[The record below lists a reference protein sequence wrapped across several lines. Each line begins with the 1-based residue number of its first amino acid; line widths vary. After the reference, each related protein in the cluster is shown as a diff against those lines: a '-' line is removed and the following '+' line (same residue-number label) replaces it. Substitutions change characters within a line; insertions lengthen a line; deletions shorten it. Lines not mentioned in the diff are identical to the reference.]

1 MRRRI
6 LKTLIVIGSVALIAV
21 LAACG
26 PGNPSADDITIGE
39 IGSHNGTSDYPD
51 ATTASGDFKTA
62 SGTLGEGVDEAE
74 SRDVRVADLR
84 GRFLDGLANNADSVQ
99 SKDVT
104 VTGSTS
110 PDGLS
115 GNYRVVIT
123 DETINGDDIYSGYS
137 GGGTMTID
145 SYTNDVSYSIA
156 GDGSSMTGN
165 LWAQGTVLYDG
176 FYNGYDDIVIDD
188 GKVNLGVNGTAT
200 LAVNTSTGDYTL
212 SYNIYFALKM
222 GLALHRT
229 GGPGGRL
236 ILNME
241 MTESLAPTTISSGS
255 STLLSSTTFPVET
268 DFTATLILYDNSGN
282 EIDRQTYSED
292 DAMELLQ
299 NASLMEF

>member
-1 MRRRI
+1 MEQQLHEETASRGRRVRR
-6 LKTLIVIGSVALIAV
+6 SADQWAALIA
-21 LAACG
+21 AQA
-26 PGNPSADDITIGE
+26 
-39 IGSHNGTSDYPD
+39 
-51 ATTASGDFKTA
+51 ASG
-62 SGTLGEGVDEAE
+62 
-74 SRDVRVADLR
+74 
-84 GRFLDGLANNADSVQ
+84 
-99 SKDVT
+99 
-104 VTGSTS
+104 
-110 PDGLS
+110 
-115 GNYRVVIT
+115 
-123 DETINGDDIYSGYS
+123 
-137 GGGTMTID
+137 
-145 SYTNDVSYSIA
+145 VSA

-282 EIDRQTYSED
+282 EIDRQTYTED